1 MIKDILMKKEIKSVF
16 KIEVIVEELT
26 ILEME

>member
-1 MIKDILMKKEIKSVF
+1 MKKEIKSVF